1 MDDKYEKI
9 TPEEIER
16 EIQAANLY
24 SWEDDDHSDYDDPPS
39 SIKNDFRCST
49 PVTANREFPDGF
61 WSPNGE
67 VFAAVG
73 NTEEISSTAETV
85 IIDAATYDDD
95 HDTEAEIQDSLILSF
110 ELSEPLS
117 SDYCTCAICDSCAK
131 NIARAVGSSDHTDR
145 KISNCRECK
154 CVTCK
159 TCLNLAFHEVV
170 SNYRDILQSR
180 EEVTIESG
188 FYLNV

>member
-117 SDYCTCAICDSCAK
+117 SDYCTCAICDTLPFQPSPRRV
-131 NIARAVGSSDHTDR
+131 ARIVVVTSVIKSAPAVFPSSLKPR
-145 KISNCRECK
+145 
-154 CVTCK
+154 
-159 TCLNLAFHEVV
+159 VV
-170 SNYRDILQSR
+170 ANASSAT
-180 EEVTIESG
+180 EEVL
-188 FYLNV
+188 FMF